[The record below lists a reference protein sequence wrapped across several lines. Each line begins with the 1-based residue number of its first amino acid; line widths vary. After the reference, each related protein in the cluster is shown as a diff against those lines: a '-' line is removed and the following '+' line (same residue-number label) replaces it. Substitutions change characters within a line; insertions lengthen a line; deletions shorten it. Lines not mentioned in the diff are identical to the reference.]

1 MYYMLKKE
9 KINPTYISKD
19 DSKHEKQVILLT
31 IEDKEKLS
39 WGKKVFIVKKNMVA
53 IFIVWVVFTRWNKKQ
68 NLIHIKKLVKRNIF
82 VMWKCLLKTQ
92 RYLV

>member
-31 IEDKEKLS
+31 IQDKEKLHYLE
-39 WGKKVFIVKKNMVA
+39 VKKSFLLRRIWWRFLLSELSSLVE
-53 IFIVWVVFTRWNKKQ
+53 TKNK
-68 NLIHIKKLVKRNIF
+68 I
-82 VMWKCLLKTQ
+82 
-92 RYLV
+92 

>member
-31 IEDKEKLS
+31 IQDKEKLHYLE
-39 WGKKVFIVKKNMVA
+39 VKKSLLLRRIWWRFLLSELSSLVE
-53 IFIVWVVFTRWNKKQ
+53 TKNK
-68 NLIHIKKLVKRNIF
+68 I
-82 VMWKCLLKTQ
+82 
-92 RYLV
+92 

>member
-31 IEDKEKLS
+31 IEDKEKLHYLE
-39 WGKKVFIVKKNMVA
+39 VKKSLLLRRIWWRFLLSELSSLVE
-53 IFIVWVVFTRWNKKQ
+53 TKNK
-68 NLIHIKKLVKRNIF
+68 I
-82 VMWKCLLKTQ
+82 
-92 RYLV
+92 